1 MGMSDFFEEIERRIA
16 IQEKFKALTK
26 DDRGVLMTKRNL
38 LQKAVADYYKLIT
51 VDFEGINYDREAEIT
66 SFKALQKA
74 YAEYEFLAEVY
85 GLGLFDV
92 ANTSENIDSDFKDL
106 VEVSM
111 SLKEAGKHI
120 RDIAKQLQ
128 TEYKLEGR

>member
-1 MGMSDFFEEIERRIA
+1 M
-16 IQEKFKALTK
+16 
-26 DDRGVLMTKRNL
+26 
-38 LQKAVADYYKLIT
+38 
-51 VDFEGINYDREAEIT
+51 
-66 SFKALQKA
+66 
-74 YAEYEFLAEVY
+74 AEVY

-111 SLKEAGKHI
+111 SLKEAVKHI